1 MNGRKVIRV
10 WEIRVGDQLA
20 IAYTELEAW
29 MHILRSKGKV
39 SDLRVFIRMVQDL
52 KDMGVEAREVIC

>member
-1 MNGRKVIRV
+1 MKTVRV

-29 MHILRSKGKV
+29 MQILRSKGKV
-39 SDLRVFIRMVQDL
+39 SDLRVFLNMVQDL
-52 KDMGVEAREVIC
+52 KNIGVEAQEIVIC

>member
-1 MNGRKVIRV
+1 MTTVRL

-29 MHILRSKGKV
+29 MQILRCKGKV
-39 SDLRVFIRMVQDL
+39 SDLRVFLNMVQDL
-52 KDMGVEAREVIC
+52 KDIGVEAKEVVIC